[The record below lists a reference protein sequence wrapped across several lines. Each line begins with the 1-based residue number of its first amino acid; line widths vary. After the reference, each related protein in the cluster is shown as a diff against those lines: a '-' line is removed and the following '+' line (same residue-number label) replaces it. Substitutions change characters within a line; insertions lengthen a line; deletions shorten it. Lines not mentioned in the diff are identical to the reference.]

1 MGNYK
6 DKNGSTRIGDFL
18 RNISKSDLLSDALSI
33 TGELLP
39 TKGVLGVLKNALVKD
54 EGISPE
60 QRQHALE
67 LIKLDMEDMK
77 GVSERW
83 TADMKSDSRLSKNVR
98 PMTLIFLTVMTI
110 IYIGIDSYFVDF
122 TVDTAWIDLL
132 KTLLLSVFI
141 AYFGGR
147 SYEKGKKL

>member
-1 MGNYK
+1 MGDYK
-6 DKNGSTRIGDFL
+6 DKTGKTRIGDFL
-18 RNISKSDLLSDALSI
+18 RTISKSDLLSDALAI

-39 TKGVLGVLKNALVKD
+39 SKGVLGVLKNVLHKD
-54 EGISPE
+54 EGLSDA
-60 QRQHALE
+60 QREHALE

-77 GVSERW
+77 GVSQRW
-83 TADMKSDSRLSKNVR
+83 SSDMKSDSVLSKNVR

-110 IYIGIDSYFVDF
+110 LYIGIDSYFVDF

>member
-67 LIKLDMEDMK
+67 LIRLDMEDMK
-77 GVSERW
+77 GVSQRW
-83 TADMKSDSRLSKNVR
+83 TADMNSDSRLSKSVR
-98 PMTLIFLTVMTI
+98 PLTLIFLTLVTVI
-110 IYIGIDSYFVDF
+110 FIACDSYFIDF
-122 TVDTAWIDLL
+122 NIEGSWIELL

-141 AYFGGR
+141 SYFGGR
-147 SYEKGKKL
+147 SYEKGKRL

>member
-1 MGNYK
+1 
-6 DKNGSTRIGDFL
+6 
-18 RNISKSDLLSDALSI
+18 
-33 TGELLP
+33 
-39 TKGVLGVLKNALVKD
+39 
-54 EGISPE
+54 
-60 QRQHALE
+60 
-67 LIKLDMEDMK
+67 MEDMK
-77 GVSERW
+77 GVSQRW
-83 TADMKSDSRLSKNVR
+83 SSDMKSDSVLSKNVR

-110 IYIGIDSYFVDF
+110 LYIGIDSYFVDF